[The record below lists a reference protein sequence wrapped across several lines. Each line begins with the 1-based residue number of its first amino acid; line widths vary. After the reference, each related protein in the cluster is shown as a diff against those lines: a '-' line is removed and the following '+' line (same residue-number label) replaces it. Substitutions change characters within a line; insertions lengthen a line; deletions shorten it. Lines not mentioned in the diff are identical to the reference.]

1 MAEQASMTVAGID
14 PGLAN
19 LGMGVVRQQGKQL
32 EHIASQL
39 IRTQSSM
46 AQAARLQK
54 IYDGVHAFL
63 SQHRADAL
71 AIEGQFF
78 RYGGDSAF
86 KVGQAVGVAL
96 LAAQQLELPIFEYA
110 PNQVKK
116 AIVGTGAADKAQMA
130 YMVRATLGM
139 KKNPQSHHVADAL
152 ALAMTHLSSCQV
164 QHISRV
170 Y

>member
-1 MAEQASMTVAGID
+1 MAQQVSMMVAGID

-19 LGMGVVRQQGKQL
+19 LGLGIVLQQQDKSL
-32 EHIASQL
+32 EHIASTL
-39 IRTQSSM
+39 IRTQSRL

-54 IYDGVHAFL
+54 IYQEVVAFL
-63 SQHRADAL
+63 SPYPVAAV

-86 KVGQAVGVAL
+86 KVGQAVGVVL

-116 AIVGTGAADKAQMA
+116 ALVGTGAADKAQMT
-130 YMVRATLGM
+130 YMVRASLGM
-139 KKNPQSHHVADAL
+139 KKNPPSHHVADAL
-152 ALAMTHLSSCQV
+152 ALALTHLSYQRIQSLG
-164 QHISRV
+164 S
-170 Y
+170 